1 MKYPLDSFRQLYF
14 ISGFLKMDFFKR
26 ITLLSALL
34 LSAASTASAFVPRST
49 TCTPSHAN
57 GGLFMSAVAE
67 SATDADT
74 GARSIDNI
82 RNIAVIAHVDHGK
95 TTLVDALI
103 RQSGV
108 FRDEGQADDAGE
120 RVMDSEDQE
129 RERGITILSKNLAV
143 QRDGVKINIM
153 DTPGHA
159 DFGGEVERVL
169 NMCDGVILLVDS
181 VEGPKPQTRFV
192 LDKALSKGMNAL
204 VCVNKVDRPA
214 ARVDYVVD
222 NVFDLFVDLGATDE
236 QTDFKVVYASG
247 IQGRAGTEP
256 DNLADDMGPLF
267 DAILDSIRA
276 PTVEKPEPEA
286 LQALVS
292 NIDFDPFKG
301 KMGIARITNGS
312 VKTGQAIALAHPD
325 KDKKTGRINEL
336 FVFDNL
342 GKQEVKEASAG
353 EIIMF
358 TGVEGVEIGDT
369 LITNENAGANAAEPL
384 EPIAVEQPTVRMTIG
399 VNKSPLAGQEGKFLT
414 SRMIRDRL
422 FKELDRNVALQV
434 EETDSADR
442 YEVSGR
448 GQLHLTVLIETMR
461 REGFELEVGPPT
473 VIIKENEETGKK
485 EEPWESVEVRVP
497 EEYNGPVIDL
507 LNNRKGE
514 LQDMGLEEGSNMSV
528 VKYLV
533 PTRGMLGLR
542 SALLSSTRGTAI
554 IDSVFDSYRPMIAEG
569 IQARDKG
576 SLLAFADG
584 DATTFGITGAQSR
597 GSMFV
602 SVGDAVYNGMIIGIN
617 QRPGDLEVNICKT
630 KALNNMRAASKDK
643 DSGVIAPIEMSLDS
657 CVEYLASDE
666 ILEVTPS
673 LFRMSKNP
681 AMKTKGKGKK

>member
-1 MKYPLDSFRQLYF
+1 MRY
-14 ISGFLKMDFFKR
+14 
-26 ITLLSALL
+26 
-34 LSAASTASAFVPRST
+34 
-49 TCTPSHAN
+49 
-57 GGLFMSAVAE
+57 
-67 SATDADT
+67 
-74 GARSIDNI
+74 

-108 FRDEGQADDAGE
+108 FRDEGQADEAGE

-169 NMCDGVILLVDS
+169 GMCDGVILLVDS

-192 LDKALSKGMNAL
+192 LDKALSKGMDAL
-204 VCVNKVDRPA
+204 VVVNKVDRPA

-247 IQGRAGTEP
+247 LQGKAGLEP
-256 DNLADDMGPLF
+256 DKLADDMGPLF
-267 DAILDSIRA
+267 DSILENIRA
-276 PTVEKPEPEA
+276 PTVERPEPEA

-292 NIDFDPFKG
+292 NIVVDNFKG

-312 VKTGQAIALAHPD
+312 VKTGQAVAMAHPD
-325 KDKKTGRINEL
+325 KDKSTGRIKEL

-342 GKQEVKEASAG
+342 GKKEVEEASAG

-358 TGVEGVEIGDT
+358 SGIDEVEIGDT
-369 LITNENAGANAAEPL
+369 LVTNENAGANAAEPM

-422 FKELDRNVALQV
+422 YKELDRNVALNV

-497 EEYNGPVIDL
+497 EEYNGQVIDL

-514 LQDMGLEEGSNMSV
+514 LQDMGLEESSGMSV

-542 SALLSSTRGTAI
+542 SALLSSTRGTAL
-554 IDSVFDSYRPMIAEG
+554 IDSVFDSYRTMIDG
-569 IQARDKG
+569 SIQARDKG

-584 DATTFGITGAQSR
+584 PATTFGIEGAQTR
-597 GSMFV
+597 GNMFV
-602 SVGDAVYNGMIIGIN
+602 EVGDDVYKGMIIGIH

-643 DSGVIAPIEMSLDS
+643 NAGIIAPIEMSLDS
-657 CVEYLASDE
+657 CVEYLAVDE

-681 AMKTKGKGKK
+681 ALAKKGKK

>member
-1 MKYPLDSFRQLYF
+1 MELFKK
-14 ISGFLKMDFFKR
+14 IS
-26 ITLLSALL
+26 LLSALL
-34 LSAASTASAFVPRST
+34 LSVASNASAFVPRAQQLSN
-49 TCTPSHAN
+49 TCGASMKAP
-57 GGLFMSAVAE
+57 LFMSAVAE
-67 SATDADT
+67 STSETGT
-74 GARSIDNI
+74 GAKSIDNI

-108 FRDEGQADDAGE
+108 FRDEGQADEAGE

-192 LDKALSKGMNAL
+192 LDKALTKGLNAL
-204 VCVNKVDRPA
+204 VVVNKVDRPA

-247 IQGRAGTEP
+247 LQGRAGNEP

-267 DAILDSIRA
+267 DAILEHVR
-276 PTVEKPEPEA
+276 PPRVENSEPEA

-301 KMGIARITNGS
+301 KMGIARISNGS
-312 VKTGQAIALAHPD
+312 IKSGQAIALAHPD
-325 KDKKTGRINEL
+325 KEKRTGRVKEL

-342 GKQEVKEASAG
+342 GKLDVEGASAG

-358 TGVEGVEIGDT
+358 SGIDEVEIGDT
-369 LITNENAGANAAEPL
+369 LVTNENAGLNAAEPL
-384 EPIAVEQPTVRMTIG
+384 EPIAVEEPTVRMSIG

-434 EETDSADR
+434 AETDSADR

-507 LNNRKGE
+507 LNNRKGD
-514 LQDMGLEEGSNMSV
+514 LQDMGLEASSGMSV

-542 SALLSSTRGTAI
+542 SALLSSTRGTAL
-554 IDSVFDSYRPMIAEG
+554 IDSVFDSYRPMIEGG

-584 DATTFGITGAQSR
+584 PATTFGIEGAQSR
-597 GSMFV
+597 GNMFV
-602 SVGDAVYNGMIIGIN
+602 SVGDDVYSGMIIGIH

-643 DSGVIAPIEMSLDS
+643 NAGIIAPIDMSLDS
-657 CVEYLASDE
+657 CVEYLAADE

-673 LFRMSKNP
+673 MFRMSKNP
-681 AMKTKGKGKK
+681 SMAKKGKK

>member
-1 MKYPLDSFRQLYF
+1 MNY
-14 ISGFLKMDFFKR
+14 
-26 ITLLSALL
+26 
-34 LSAASTASAFVPRST
+34 
-49 TCTPSHAN
+49 
-57 GGLFMSAVAE
+57 
-67 SATDADT
+67 
-74 GARSIDNI
+74 

-108 FRDEGQADDAGE
+108 FRDEGQADEAGE

-204 VCVNKVDRPA
+204 VVVNKVDRPA
-214 ARVDYVVD
+214 ARVEYVVD

-247 IQGRAGTEP
+247 IQGRAGDEA

-267 DAILDSIRA
+267 DAILEHVRP

-312 VKTGQAIALAHPD
+312 VKAGQPIALVHPD
-325 KDKKTGRINEL
+325 KEKRTGRVNEL

-342 GKQEVKEASAG
+342 GKKDVGDASAG

-358 TGVEGVEIGDT
+358 SGIDDVEIGDT
-369 LITNENAGANAAEPL
+369 LVTNENAGLNAAEPL

-434 EETDSADR
+434 AETDSADR

-497 EEYNGPVIDL
+497 EEYNGAVIDL
-507 LNNRKGE
+507 LNNRKGD
-514 LQDMGLEEGSNMSV
+514 LQDMGLEESSGMSV

-554 IDSVFDSYRPMIAEG
+554 IDSVFDSYRPMIEGG

-584 DATTFGITGAQSR
+584 PATTFGIEGAQSR
-597 GSMFV
+597 GNMFV
-602 SVGDAVYNGMIIGIN
+602 SVGDDVYSGMIIGIH

-643 DSGVIAPIEMSLDS
+643 NAGIIAPIDMSLDS
-657 CVEYLASDE
+657 CVEYLAADQ

-681 AMKTKGKGKK
+681 AMAKKGKGKK